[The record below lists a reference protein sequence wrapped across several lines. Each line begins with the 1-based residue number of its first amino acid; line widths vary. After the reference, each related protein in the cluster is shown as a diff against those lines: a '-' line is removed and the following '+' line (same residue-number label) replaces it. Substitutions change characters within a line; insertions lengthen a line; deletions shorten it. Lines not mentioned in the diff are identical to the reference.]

1 MWNIFK
7 KYHYLDGNLN
17 KSCEQYIGV
26 INNEIVCHT
35 GVIHFPMRKGWKRV
49 HRLVVLPDYQGI
61 GIGTKFIKEIA
72 KIYINKGY
80 GFNLTTTTPSL
91 VNDLRRNKNWLL
103 VRYGRTKNTF
113 TEFEKKYGLKK
124 NIMNSKSDNRITYS
138 FNYKK

>member
-1 MWNIFK
+1 M
-7 KYHYLDGNLN
+7 
-17 KSCEQYIGV
+17 
-26 INNEIVCHT
+26 
-35 GVIHFPMRKGWKRV
+35 
-49 HRLVVLPDYQGI
+49 PDYQGI

-91 VNDLRRNKNWLL
+91 VNALRRSEDWLL